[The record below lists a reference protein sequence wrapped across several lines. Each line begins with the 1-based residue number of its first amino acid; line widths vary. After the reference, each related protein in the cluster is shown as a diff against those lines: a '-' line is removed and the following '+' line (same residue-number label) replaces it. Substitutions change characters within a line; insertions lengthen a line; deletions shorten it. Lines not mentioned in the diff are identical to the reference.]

1 MATELAMRKG
11 TEPGAAPPSRPPVRP
26 ALSRRQKAA
35 IVVRLLLAEGAS
47 LPIRNLPE
55 ALQAELTTQIAGMSF
70 IDRATLRDV
79 VEEFATELDSIGLS
93 FPDGI
98 DGALS
103 VLEGA
108 INPDLAARLRAQSG
122 QLWADDPWEAIA
134 TFPNVRLSAILQ
146 AESSEVGAVILSKL
160 PVAKAAEL
168 LNALPGPDARRLTLA
183 VSETAD
189 IAPGIVSRIG
199 LALAAE
205 LRAEPPRA
213 FTAAAVE
220 RLGAILDVSAS
231 PTREDV
237 LAGLAQEDEE
247 LAERVRRAIFTFAD
261 IPDRLDRRDVPGLA
275 RAIDQTEFIRA
286 IAGARDDAR
295 LTAAADFLLGS
306 LPGRL
311 ADTIREG
318 AKELGTIEPGAAESA
333 QIAVVRGIRALVDR
347 GEIRLRG

>member
-1 MATELAMRKG
+1 MATELAMRTG
-11 TEPGAAPPSRPPVRP
+11 TDLAAPPRPVARP

-35 IVVRLLLAEGAS
+35 IVVRLLLAEGAT

-55 ALQAELTTQIAGMSF
+55 PLQAELTSQIAGMSF

-79 VEEFATELDSIGLS
+79 VEEFASELDSIGLS
-93 FPDGI
+93 FPGGL
-98 DGALS
+98 DGALA

-134 TFPNVRLSAILQ
+134 GFPDARLSAILQ
-146 AESSEVGAVILSKL
+146 GESSEIGAVILSKL
-160 PVAKAAEL
+160 PVARAAEL
-168 LNALPGPDARRLTLA
+168 LNTLPGPDARRLTLA

-189 IAPGIVSRIG
+189 IAPGIVARIG
-199 LALAAE
+199 VALAAE

-213 FTAAAVE
+213 FTAAAVQ
-220 RLGAILDVSAS
+220 RLGAILDVSAT

-237 LAGLAQEDEE
+237 LAGLAEEDEE

-261 IPDRLDRRDVPGLA
+261 IPDRLEGRDAPAVA
-275 RAIDQTEFIRA
+275 REVDQEDLTRA
-286 IAGARDDAR
+286 IAGTADDPR
-295 LTAAADFLLGS
+295 LKAAADFLLEN

-311 ADTIREG
+311 ADAIREG
-318 AKELGTIEPGAAESA
+318 AGELGEVEGQAAETA
-333 QIAVVRGIRALVDR
+333 QLAVVRAIRTLADR
-347 GEIRLRG
+347 GEVRLRS